1 MLKGTAA
8 GAAAAAAAA
17 TCTTEGDE
25 KEAPGSPKRE
35 KPEIGTAIDYDSGKK
50 IALSPIANPGQD
62 SMDTD

>member
-8 GAAAAAAAA
+8 GAAAAAAA
-17 TCTTEGDE
+17 TSTTESDE

-35 KPEIGTAIDYDSGKK
+35 KPEIGTAVDLDSGKK